1 MLRCPS
7 PSFFWFPP
15 YLSPT
20 TIGRDM
26 KMTVSSTSFF
36 VFFRGPLPQ
45 ERSDTSTPLTE
56 EAPVLLLHCY
66 ILGEFLGIF
75 CYLYIYIYNIQYLK
89 TSWTSEKKNR
99 WKKNTSQQACTENP
113 RSKENPPNHGS
124 PKNQSTVTA
133 TEPACPSTGRRKSAG
148 PNLKWVLNPK
158 IGGCFPQNGWWK

>member
-1 MLRCPS
+1 MSITIFFLVSSLSLSNNHWTGHENDRLQHQFFCFFSRATSPGKIWYFNPFDRRSSS
-7 PSFFWFPP
+7 PSF
-15 YLSPT
+15 
-20 TIGRDM
+20 
-26 KMTVSSTSFF
+26 
-36 VFFRGPLPQ
+36 
-45 ERSDTSTPLTE
+45 
-56 EAPVLLLHCY
+56 ALLHSWWIFGN
-66 ILGEFLGIF
+66 ILLF
-75 CYLYIYIYNIQYLK
+75 IYIYNIQYLK